1 MKLSTSIF
9 LSAVVIISMN
19 GCKSGKTDSG
29 SSEAKTKYVKKYRD
43 DGTLLSVS
51 EVNKDNYA
59 HGVKVNYYEDGKTV
73 HSKVSYNNGEKEGP
87 ALWYYKNGQVF
98 EHTGF
103 KENRREGLTRKYYK
117 SGTLMAEFSYE
128 SGDVMPGL
136 KEYNE
141 AGELITD
148 YPEVT
153 IREINRVS
161 SENKIILEISTT
173 DKNSNTKFYQTGKN
187 DMGWET
193 RNYLDAKNGVC
204 RMEFHVNPGNS
215 FNKTVEIYA
224 EIPTS
229 LGNVYVTSKSYTINA
244 RN

>member
-1 MKLSTSIF
+1 MKLDRLF
-9 LSAVVIISMN
+9 LLTALTIISIN
-19 GCKSGKTDSG
+19 GCNSGKTDSG
-29 SSEAKTKYVKKYRD
+29 SSDTKSKYIKKYRD
-43 DGTLLSVS
+43 DGTLLSIT

-59 HGVKVNYYEDGKTV
+59 NGIKVNYYEDGKTV

-103 KENRREGLTRKYYK
+103 KENQRDGLTRKYYK
-117 SGTLMAEFSYE
+117 SGTLMAEFTYE
-128 SGDVMPGL
+128 RGKVMPGI

-141 AGELITD
+141 EGELITD

-153 IREINRVS
+153 IREINRVN
-161 SENKIILEISTT
+161 SENKIILEVSTSV
-173 DKNSNTKFYQTGKN
+173 KNSNTKFYQIGKN
-187 DMGWET
+187 DLGWET
-193 RNYLDAKNGVC
+193 RNYLDARDGSC
-204 RMEFHVNPGNS
+204 LMEFHVNPGNT

-229 LGNVYVTSKSYTINA
+229 LGNVYIAKKSYTINV
-244 RN
+244 